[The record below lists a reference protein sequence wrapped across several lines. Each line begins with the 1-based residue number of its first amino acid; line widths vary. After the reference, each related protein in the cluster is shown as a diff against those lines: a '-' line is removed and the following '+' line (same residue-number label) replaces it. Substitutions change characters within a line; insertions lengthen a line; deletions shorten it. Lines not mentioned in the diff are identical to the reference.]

1 MPTFIT
7 KCCKIP
13 ANISTQI
20 QQGYFNQQKL
30 QNKIIIDSWQEIL
43 HKFFFPATHTTC
55 LQSFTSSHCNS
66 FFFFAFIGLKGKNHF
81 PWWCWSPQFWK
92 SGLAVCLKSPKPWS
106 YQSVQSLDE
115 ADVWGDFPS
124 CNCLKSPIGLLPLI
138 HTKVWVDLQAQQLP
152 CSSVP
157 WTTEPYESFSFKG
170 L

>member
-1 MPTFIT
+1 MIVDRKFSTNSSSLQLT
-7 KCCKIP
+7 LHVCKVSP
-13 ANISTQI
+13 
-20 QQGYFNQQKL
+20 
-30 QNKIIIDSWQEIL
+30 
-43 HKFFFPATHTTC
+43 PATAT
-55 LQSFTSSHCNS
+55 L
-66 FFFFAFIGLKGKNHF
+66 FFFAFIGQKGKNHF

-152 CSSVP
+152 CSSVHLV
-157 WTTEPYESFSFKG
+157 TNGAKFSALDNWALRIF
-170 L
+170 

>member
-66 FFFFAFIGLKGKNHF
+66 FFFLPLLGLKAKTTFLGGVD
-81 PWWCWSPQFWK
+81 PPQFWK